1 MGLTDGSGPIWNVK
15 VDWTVA
21 TPSGSFTAN
30 TSGTFDT
37 ITDRIAVSGEVEQ
50 GVLEYVGFDALG
62 RIRNLRDDP
71 SFEGILEVDPTRG
84 A

>member
-1 MGLTDGSGPIWNVK
+1 MGLTERSGPIWDVK

-37 ITDRIAVSGEVEQ
+37 LTDRIAVSGPVDRRAVEN
-50 GVLEYVGFDALG
+50 LELDAVVRITSAGGPTFD
-62 RIRNLRDDP
+62 
-71 SFEGILEVDPTRG
+71 GILEVAPAPGT
-84 A
+84 